1 MAVSKAVV
9 ATGTMASAAM
19 SAVAMLTSGTVA
31 SAAAIVAA
39 VVGAVVVAAAG
50 ALAAA
55 ILVATAV
62 DDDISSSAPSSSL
75 SLVARLREHLLQT
88 LDFMLQPFRR
98 IPFSEFLIRTQKK
111 NKNKLF
117 SKNEQ

>member
-1 MAVSKAVV
+1 MASVVDTVV
-9 ATGTMASAAM
+9 ATACGTL
-19 SAVAMLTSGTVA
+19 V
-31 SAAAIVAA
+31 AAAIV
-39 VVGAVVVAAAG
+39 VP
-50 ALAAA
+50 
-55 ILVATAV
+55 TTTDDDDD
-62 DDDISSSAPSSSL
+62 DDDISSAPSSSL

-117 SKNEQ
+117 LKNEQ